1 MDHIMKLFIG
11 TYGKHWYSVDYSNN
25 EFSNLERFEGQD
37 HSCICVKDGIPYS
50 ISENTE
56 AGPCYLTPVKGTDLF
71 ISSNFGDGSVDL
83 IRFVKECSSEREG
96 LVPHFLQ
103 KLQFIGDGP
112 VKERGR
118 QIHSRIHQV
127 LEFPLKGIF
136 PDTDGAYFIATD
148 FGADRIRVLKLLS
161 DKLVHCSELDIHAPA
176 GSGPRHLAF
185 NAKER
190 LMYCLCELS
199 NELLVF
205 RFNKN
210 GAEIVQRIDTS
221 ILGISGAPAERP
233 AAGDLKIHPDG
244 KFLYATRRLVNDGIL
259 VFKIN
264 GNGLLEFSSFKASEK
279 HPRMICIS
287 SSGNPEGESQEGD
300 NIMFAACKDS
310 GIQVF
315 SLCSS
320 QGSGYI
326 GKQTAG
332 LTLPEEDSPVWVQP
346 AEISAEQFRA
356 HS

>member
-1 MDHIMKLFIG
+1 MKLFIG

-25 EFSNLERFEGQD
+25 EFSNLERFEGLD

-56 AGPCYLTPVKGTDLF
+56 AGPCYLTPVKGADLF

-83 IRFVKECSSEREG
+83 IRFMKDCSLERKEPE
-96 LVPHFLQ
+96 PHFLQ
-103 KLQFIGDGP
+103 KLQFTGDGP

-148 FGADRIRVLKLLS
+148 FGADRIRVI
-161 DKLVHCSELDIHAPA
+161 KLVDGRLEHCRNLDLKAPA
-176 GSGPRHLAF
+176 GSGPRHLVF
-185 NAKER
+185 NVKEK

-205 RFNKN
+205 SFRDSVT
-210 GAEIVQRIDTS
+210 GIVQRIDTS
-221 ILGISGAPAERP
+221 GLGIDGTFTEVP

-244 KFLYATRRLVNDGIL
+244 RWLYATRRLVNDGIL
-259 VFKIN
+259 VFKIKD
-264 GNGLLEFSSFKASEK
+264 NGLLEFSSFKASGK
-279 HPRMICIS
+279 HPRMIHIS
-287 SSGNPEGESQEGD
+287 TRGIPEGESPEED
-300 NIMFAACKDS
+300 SIMFAACKDS

-320 QGSGYI
+320 PGTGYI
-326 GKQTAG
+326 GKQTAK
-332 LTLPEEDSPVWVQP
+332 LTLPGEDSPVWVQP
-346 AEISAEQFRA
+346 C
-356 HS
+356 